1 MTIKKYKEQF
11 FTELSSIYPNTE
23 VDSFF
28 LILADEY
35 LNLQRIDITLNP
47 DFNIDNSKLSILNS
61 ALKRLKNEEPIQ
73 YIIGTTEFYG
83 FPFLVDENTLIPRPE
98 TEELVEWI
106 LFEVAELQSSKA
118 AKLQTNVILTKNKE
132 KSISILDIGTGTGCI
147 PISLAKKL
155 KKVKVS
161 AIDVSKNALKIA
173 TKNAELNKVKVDY
186 IEADILEIS
195 SLNFISNNI
204 KQSDF
209 KTKITLSKSP
219 RNDISFDIIIS
230 NPPYVRELEKVEIQ
244 NNVLQNEPHL
254 ALFVS
259 DDNPLIFY
267 DKIADLAI
275 QHLSKNGLLFF
286 EINQYLGKETVK
298 MLEEKRFKNI
308 ELRKD
313 MSGNDRMIRASI

>member
-161 AIDVSKNALKIA
+161 AIDVAKNALKIA

>member
-1 MTIKKYKEQF
+1 MTIKNYKEQF
-11 FTELSSIYPNTE
+11 FAELSSIYPNTE
-23 VDSFF
+23 IDSFF

-47 DFNIDNSKLSILNS
+47 GFNIDNSKLLILNS
-61 ALKRLKNEEPIQ
+61 ALERLKKEEPIQ
-73 YIIGTTEFYG
+73 YIIGHTEFYG

-106 LFEVAELQSSKA
+106 LLEAEKIKNSKP
-118 AKLQTNVILTKNKE
+118 LHL
-132 KSISILDIGTGTGCI
+132 LDIGTGTGCI

-155 KKVKVS
+155 PTANIS
-161 AIDVSKNALKIA
+161 AIDVSTNALKIA
-173 TKNAELNKVKVDY
+173 SKNAKENNVNVDF
-186 IEADILEIS
+186 IEIDILETET
-195 SLNFISNNI
+195 LN
-204 KQSDF
+204 KQ
-209 KTKITLSKSP
+209 
-219 RNDISFDIIIS
+219 FDIIIS

-267 DKIADLAI
+267 NKIADLAK
-275 QHLSKNGLLFF
+275 QHLTKDGLLFF
-286 EINQYLGKETVK
+286 EINQYLGEETVK
-298 MLEEKRFKNI
+298 ILSEKGFKNI